1 MCGGL
6 ITNLPND
13 LDNNVLE
20 RLLGVYVGDSDL
32 TILKVELLYTVIDS
46 L

>member
-6 ITNLPND
+6 IADLPND

-20 RLLGVYVGDSDL
+20 RLLGVYVGDSNL
-32 TILKVELLYTVIDS
+32 TILKVELLYTVIDG